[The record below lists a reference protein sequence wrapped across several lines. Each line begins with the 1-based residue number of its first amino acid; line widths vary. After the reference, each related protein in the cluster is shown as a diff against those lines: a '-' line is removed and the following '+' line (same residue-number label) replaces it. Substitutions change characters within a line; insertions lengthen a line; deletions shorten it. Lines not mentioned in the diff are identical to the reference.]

1 MNFTPEQLKEYILEA
16 WRKNRLPS
24 RIERI
29 AEAYSYYYARDIGER
44 SIIFIYDKYLVDV
57 FYNKKYIAI
66 YIDEIPEKTKQFLK
80 ENPNYMDMIIGKRVL
95 HYREE
100 INKR

>member
-24 RIERI
+24 SIKKI
-29 AEAYSYYYARDIGER
+29 AE
-44 SIIFIYDKYLVDV
+44 IYDYHYIGDTGEHTIFFIVGNYLIDIY
-57 FYNKKYIAI
+57 YNKKYIAI

-80 ENPNYMDMIIGKRVL
+80 ENPDYIDFIIGKRVL